1 MIFGNEKKKKNP
13 AFAIALGALA
23 VYGAY
28 SMVAS
33 VKDCCSEKCKMLTNM
48 FKKKEKAH
56 CPDTECAESDY

>member
-13 AFAIALGALA
+13 AFAIAIGALA

-33 VKDCCSEKCKMLTNM
+33 VKECCSEKCKMLTNM
-48 FKKKEKAH
+48 FKKKEK
-56 CPDTECAESDY
+56 ECHKESDTPETDY